1 MVAEI
6 ICVGTEI
13 LLGNIVNTNAH
24 FMAERL
30 SEAGLTCYY
39 QTAVGDNP
47 KRMSDT
53 IRTAL
58 KRSDIVLINGG
69 LGPTEDDLTIEIAAK
84 VLKRKLVEDPKTLSH
99 IKKSVAK
106 YVRSNKRVTATANN
120 WKMALIPE
128 GSETFQNANGQAPGI
143 VMEEN
148 GKCVILLPGPPN
160 ELLPMF
166 DEQVMPYLRKKQ
178 DRVLVSRTAKIVELG
193 ESMVADRITDLY
205 DAQTNP
211 TIATYAKTGEV
222 HVRMTASAATESEAG
237 KLLRPMTAEM
247 KKRFGDL
254 IFTFDEKVTL
264 EESIVR
270 TAAKKKLTLTCA
282 ESCTGGMIA
291 SRIVNVPGASDVLM
305 QGLVTYSN
313 DAKRKYLGVRE
324 STLSEHGAVSA
335 ETAEEMSRGGC
346 RKTGTDLC
354 IASTGIAGPGGGTK
368 EKPVGLVFISCCCRG
383 EVRTEELHLG
393 GNRMKIRTTAAQRA
407 LVLLR
412 RCLTDAEVVSNK
424 L

>member
-166 DEQVMPYLRKKQ
+166 DEQVMHFSGLQ
-178 DRVLVSRTAKIVELG
+178 A
-193 ESMVADRITDLY
+193 M
-205 DAQTNP
+205 
-211 TIATYAKTGEV
+211 TG
-222 HVRMTASAATESEAG
+222 SLSCS
-237 KLLRPMTAEM
+237 
-247 KKRFGDL
+247 
-254 IFTFDEKVTL
+254 
-264 EESIVR
+264 SI
-270 TAAKKKLTLTCA
+270 
-282 ESCTGGMIA
+282 
-291 SRIVNVPGASDVLM
+291 
-305 QGLVTYSN
+305 
-313 DAKRKYLGVRE
+313 
-324 STLSEHGAVSA
+324 
-335 ETAEEMSRGGC
+335 
-346 RKTGTDLC
+346 
-354 IASTGIAGPGGGTK
+354 
-368 EKPVGLVFISCCCRG
+368 
-383 EVRTEELHLG
+383 
-393 GNRMKIRTTAAQRA
+393 
-407 LVLLR
+407 
-412 RCLTDAEVVSNK
+412 
-424 L
+424 